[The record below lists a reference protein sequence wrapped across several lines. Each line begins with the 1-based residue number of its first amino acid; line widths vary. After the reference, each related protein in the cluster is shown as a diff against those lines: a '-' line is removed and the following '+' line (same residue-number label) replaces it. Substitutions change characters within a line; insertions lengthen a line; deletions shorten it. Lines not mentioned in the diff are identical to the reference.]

1 MKTDIE
7 KTGAQGDVFERIQF
21 AELAAVYWN
30 RYYED
35 DGIIL
40 EFETDNAVHRIKLN
54 RKVAAELARYLSD
67 AENSWRCSSIKYN
80 QVTMT
85 YESEPD

>member
-1 MKTDIE
+1 MKIDIE

-21 AELAAVYWN
+21 AELASIYWN

-40 EFETDNAVHRIKLN
+40 EFETDNSIHRIRLN
-54 RKVAAELARYLSD
+54 RKVAAELARYLND
-67 AENSWRCSSIKYN
+67 AENGWRCSRIKYN
-80 QVTMT
+80 PVTIG
-85 YESEPD
+85 YEDEPD